1 MNVVSRRG
9 LHLMGTARM
18 GTSNNNESV
27 VDSDAKVYGT
37 ENLFVVDASILPGM
51 VTANPTGAIFSVA
64 EKAVERILKLSSR
77 G

>member
-1 MNVVSRRG
+1 
-9 LHLMGTARM
+9 MGTARM
-18 GTSNNNESV
+18 GSNSVLNNTNGEAV

-37 ENLFVVDASILPGM
+37 ENLFVVDASVLRGI

-77 G
+77 S